1 MAGERAETF
10 PTVGVVIVAAGAS
23 RRMAGV
29 DKTWAVVRGQ
39 PLVAH
44 TVAAFERSPHIS
56 VITLVVAAE
65 RLGDAHDLITASP
78 PTQRYIVV
86 AGGARRR
93 DSVLA
98 GLAALP
104 EDCTLAMIHDGARPL
119 VTEAIILAGLHAV
132 AATGAATAGVPVKD
146 TIKRV
151 DNAGLVVETPDRAAL
166 YAIQT
171 PQVFDRALI
180 LAAHQAADPA
190 LDAPDD
196 ALLAEALGHEVRI
209 FPGAYTNLKITT
221 PDDLAI
227 VESMWPA
234 TPAAND

>member
-1 MAGERAETF
+1 MNETNSATYPPAGA
-10 PTVGVVIVAAGAS
+10 VIVAAGAS

-29 DKTWAVVRGQ
+29 DKTWAVVHGQ

-44 TVAAFERSPHIS
+44 TLRVFARSPHID
-56 VITLVVAAE
+56 VLVLVVAPERMAE
-65 RLGDAHDLITASP
+65 GQALVAAAGV
-78 PTQRYIVV
+78 QRGSVV

-98 GLAALP
+98 GLMALP
-104 EDCTLAMIHDGARPL
+104 ADCAIAVIHDGARPL
-119 VTEAIILAGLHAV
+119 VTEAILLAGLQAV
-132 AATGAATAGVPVKD
+132 AETGAAVAGVPVKD

-151 DNAGLVVETPDRAAL
+151 DAAGFVAETPDRAAL

-180 LAAHQAADPA
+180 LAAHRAADPA
-190 LDAPDD
+190 LDASDD
-196 ALLAEALGHEVRI
+196 ALLAEALGHRVRI

-221 PDDLAI
+221 PEDLA
-227 VESMWPA
+227 VLQALWPTA
-234 TPAAND
+234 P